1 MTVDKL
7 MDGVYIEA
15 FFDKKSGKI
24 RPMKESVFVSAG
36 TYLDV
41 IEMNKGNS
49 TLINVITEY
58 VDDITCD
65 DDVYLAVY
73 KTKDYEQEDTTF

>member
-1 MTVDKL
+1 MIEQI
-7 MDGVYIEA
+7 MDNVYIEV

-24 RPMKESVFVSAG
+24 RSLSKDVSVSAG
-36 TYLDV
+36 DYLDV
-41 IEMNKGNS
+41 IDMNRGDS
-49 TLINVITEY
+49 TLIDAITNY

-73 KTKDYEQEDTTF
+73 KTKDYGQEDTTI